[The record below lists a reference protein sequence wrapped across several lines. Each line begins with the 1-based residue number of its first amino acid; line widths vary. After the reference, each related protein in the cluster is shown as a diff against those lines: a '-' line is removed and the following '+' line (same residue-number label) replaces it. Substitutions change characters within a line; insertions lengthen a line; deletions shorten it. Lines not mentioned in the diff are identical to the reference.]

1 MAITMFSSSHLGK
14 WEEVYKNLTEGE
26 RTPFNESETWL
37 LGKKPGIISIFESDE
52 IVYVTSTSDIVK
64 EIQQLL
70 KSNNI
75 HEFRQMVAIVDLGIS
90 ITSVSKGLKNKKTT
104 QRIDKKIQEFK
115 YRIVPVRENFRV
127 RISDAFIAVAD
138 PRYNGLTTRSNLAI
152 DNLPK

>member
-14 WEEVYKNLTEGE
+14 WEKLYINLTEGE
-26 RTPFNESETWL
+26 RTPFKESETWL

-52 IVYVTSTSDIVK
+52 IVYITSTSDIVK

-70 KSNNI
+70 KSNNS
-75 HEFRQMVAIVDLGIS
+75 HEFRKMVAIVDLAIS
-90 ITSVSKGLKNKKTT
+90 TNYLTKGLNNKKMN
-104 QRIDKKIQEFK
+104 QRIDKKIQGFK
-115 YRIVPVRENFRV
+115 FRIVPIRENLRV

-138 PRYNGLTTRSNLAI
+138 PRYNGPTTMSNLAI